1 MQMMIGKVKK
11 EQNKM
16 GKKDKTVHIWPV
28 LMTFSCFQCN
38 PTKNNIFLL

>member
-1 MQMMIGKVKK
+1 
-11 EQNKM
+11 
-16 GKKDKTVHIWPV
+16 VHIWPV